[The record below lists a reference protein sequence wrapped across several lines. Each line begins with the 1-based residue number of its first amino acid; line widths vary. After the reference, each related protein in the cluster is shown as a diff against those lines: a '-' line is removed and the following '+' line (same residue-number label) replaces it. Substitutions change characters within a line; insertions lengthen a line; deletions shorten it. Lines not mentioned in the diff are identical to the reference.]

1 MIFHFI
7 LFLQYTFFFHFTLK
21 KLIKFPIVFLF
32 IIIII
37 QEERARQ
44 KEERE
49 IKEKEVS

>member
-7 LFLQYTFFFHFTLK
+7 LFLQYNFFFHFILK

-32 IIIII
+32 IIII